1 MLELGGFSLRA
12 LACCHAYRP
21 DHWKSQFYPSIQ
33 DSRQHPQILSP
44 GQAQEEFPP
53 RHSGTCLSK
62 HQALPLGLP
71 SALHTYSS
79 TRPVPTAFPE
89 KKCLHTCAQLSLHL
103 EHRLIFLVQ
112 IPPSCCFKSPSMDL
126 TPSMTPT
133 VWTPGSLQPPSLM
146 ILLPCGVFLPA
157 PPRPPPQ
164 EGWSSCR
171 SRAMVTTCLC
181 AQDSSRSLGVFQRR
195 AWHRR
200 SVLLWAASPLPGP
213 SRVVCFRVAILM
225 KKEPLYY

>member
-21 DHWKSQFYPSIQ
+21 DHWESQFYPSIQ

-44 GQAQEEFPP
+44 GQAQEEFPS

-71 SALHTYSS
+71 SCSPHLQFIQARAHCFPSKEMPSHLCSIEPPLGASS
-79 TRPVPTAFPE
+79 
-89 KKCLHTCAQLSLHL
+89 HL
-103 EHRLIFLVQ
+103 
-112 IPPSCCFKSPSMDL
+112 
-126 TPSMTPT
+126 
-133 VWTPGSLQPPSLM
+133 PGSDSTIMLFQVPFHGLDPIYDTHCLDARVPAAPQSDD
-146 ILLPCGVFLPA
+146 LLPCGVFLP
-157 PPRPPPQ
+157 PPQ
-164 EGWSSCR
+164 EGWGSCR
-171 SRAMVTTCLC
+171 SQAMVTPCLC
-181 AQDSSRSLGVFQRR
+181 ARGSSRSLGVFQRS

-213 SRVVCFRVAILM
+213 SRVVCFRVVVLT